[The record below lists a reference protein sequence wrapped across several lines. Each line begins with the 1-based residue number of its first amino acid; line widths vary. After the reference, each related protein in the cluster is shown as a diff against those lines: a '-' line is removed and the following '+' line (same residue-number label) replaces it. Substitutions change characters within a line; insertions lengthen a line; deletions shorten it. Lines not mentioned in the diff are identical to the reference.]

1 MNKQYLEKIF
11 SVERVY
17 KYFDAY
23 PQNETKAILHYQCN
37 IEISEAFYPC
47 LSTCEVALR
56 NAINRELTNK
66 FKTREWYFHFPTTFG
81 LSKLMNDI
89 VKAQNQIA
97 GRKETVTPPK
107 VIAELTLGFWVTLFN
122 IEFEMVLWKDLRK
135 AFPFMPKNIRQRKNV
150 SAPLNNIRKFRNR
163 IFHNEPVCWNF
174 TNLKNTHDEILTIMQ
189 WINSDIPNWIKPFDR
204 FDLVLQNIMNKLK

>member
-11 SVERVY
+11 STERIQ
-17 KYFDAY
+17 KYIDAH
-23 PQNETKAILHYQCN
+23 PQNETKAIIHYQCN

-56 NAINRELTNK
+56 NSINRELSKK
-66 FKTREWYFHFPTTFG
+66 FDTPDWYSHFPTTAG
-81 LSKLMNDI
+81 LTKLMRDI
-89 VKAQNQIA
+89 TKAQNQIT
-97 GRKETVTPPK
+97 GRNEIVAPSK

-122 IEFEMVLWKDLRK
+122 IEFERILWKDLRM
-135 AFPFMPKNIRQRKNV
+135 AFPFMPKSLRQRKNV

-163 IFHNEPVCWNF
+163 VFHNEPICWNF
-174 TNLKNTHDEILTIMQ
+174 ANLQIIHKEILTIMQ

-204 FDLVLQNIMNKLK
+204 FDIVLQDIMNKLK